1 MKKSFSKSDF
11 NYLVNHNDSNQY
23 FKKSNLLKFDPYF
36 LDRKPENSLNLDEMI
51 EKSGI
56 FSKIYGKNNSNE
68 KNLSGQKTGILLDNN
83 SDDGSSSELS
93 FEKVCDVAK
102 EEPVSKHL
110 LSSEKRIKEKFSA
123 NDSFYKDMITDLN
136 SNKLETLKEDFENS
150 ELPLKEPDQV
160 SNFMFKLQ
168 EVSNDKNGSVLKVNN
183 SFLENIPQRISSL
196 KRPSESKEKVAR
208 NFDSFDVLNDL
219 NKKLME
225 KEKEIG
231 FAINALP
238 KKLEKI
244 TPIQISPKKNKTNEI
259 LAKNATDKVQKMFQ
273 TFKQGLS
280 NTNLKEVSK

>member
-1 MKKSFSKSDF
+1 M
-11 NYLVNHNDSNQY
+11 NHNDSNQY

-36 LDRKPENSLNLDEMI
+36 LDRKPENSLNFDEVI

-56 FSKIYGKNNSNE
+56 FSKNYGKNNSNE
-68 KNLSGQKTGILLDNN
+68 KTLSGQKTGILLDNI
-83 SDDGSSSELS
+83 SDDGSASELS
-93 FEKVCDVAK
+93 FEKVCDFAK

-136 SNKLETLKEDFENS
+136 SNKLETLKEDFENN
-150 ELPLKEPDQV
+150 ELPLKQPDQV

-196 KRPSESKEKVAR
+196 KRQSESKEKVAR
-208 NFDSFDVLNDL
+208 NFDSFDILNDL

-225 KEKEIG
+225 KEKQIG

-244 TPIQISPKKNKTNEI
+244 TPIQISPKKNKANEI

-280 NTNLKEVSK
+280 NSNLKEVSKLNNKKINF